1 MCHYSIGPLYNFS
14 SKFLQGYC
22 SLLPCIRDILLFKHC
37 SCVRGWKWLATTELF
52 RNPNSSS
59 QFNFQNQTQQKIK
72 KWRTHEQYSSIRIF
86 SSNFLS
92 FFSYQIRTTN
102 SLFFISDSNN
112 NTQTVP
118 NPNHTHTLFHSDS
131 HLNSTIT
138 TNTVCLIPQVSLS
151 NQNKEEEEAVWSFPD
166 HFFSPFSRPKQEG
179 SFFSFSFIFFVQNS
193 VYWNLDLGFMCV
205 FLRKLS
211 MDPWREEQE
220 EDFGVKIFLKKRV
233 KKFRRGGATVVALR
247 PPRRKSDSSPE
258 KMKIHLLR
266 PSLLHHFPV
275 FF

>member
-1 MCHYSIGPLYNFS
+1 MCQRPAIIGSFS
-14 SKFLQGYC
+14 ETLISPTIQFPE
-22 SLLPCIRDILLFKHC
+22 SN
-37 SCVRGWKWLATTELF
+37 TTKK
-52 RNPNSSS
+52 S
-59 QFNFQNQTQQKIK
+59 K

-138 TNTVCLIPQVSLS
+138 TATVCLIPQVSFS

-179 SFFSFSFIFFVQNS
+179 SFFSFSFIFFVQKFRVLKPRS
-193 VYWNLDLGFMCV
+193 RLYVCV
-205 FLRKLS
+205 FAKTKYGS
-211 MDPWREEQE
+211 
-220 EDFGVKIFLKKRV
+220 VKRGTRGRDWCKNFKK
-233 KKFRRGGATVVALR
+233 
-247 PPRRKSDSSPE
+247 KS
-258 KMKIHLLR
+258 
-266 PSLLHHFPV
+266 
-275 FF
+275 

>member
-1 MCHYSIGPLYNFS
+1 MCHYSIGPLSNFF
-14 SKFLQGYC
+14 SKFLQGYFGLC
-22 SLLPCIRDILLFKHC
+22 HVSEIFYYLSTVHV
-37 SCVRGWKWLATTELF
+37 SETSNHWQLF

-211 MDPWREEQE
+211 MDPWKEEQE
-220 EDFGVKIFLKKRV
+220 EEIGVKILKK
-233 KKFRRGGATVVALR
+233 
-247 PPRRKSDSSPE
+247 KS
-258 KMKIHLLR
+258 
-266 PSLLHHFPV
+266 
-275 FF
+275 